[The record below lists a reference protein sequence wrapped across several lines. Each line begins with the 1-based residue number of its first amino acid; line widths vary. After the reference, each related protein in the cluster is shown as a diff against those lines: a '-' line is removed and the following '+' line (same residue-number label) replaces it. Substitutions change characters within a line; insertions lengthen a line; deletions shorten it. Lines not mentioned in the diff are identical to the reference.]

1 MMMMKKVLIGIATA
15 MLIGGFSASAEAGGI
30 DELKLLENTFRKEV
44 HGLETGWKHIVVSR
58 AMTNLNRG
66 RRWTPTDFAIARGDI
81 NSVSKTRI
89 TKDVIIK
96 SGMASTLLLSILPW
110 IKD

>member
-1 MMMMKKVLIGIATA
+1 MMMMKKILIGIATA

-30 DELKLLENTFRKEV
+30 KEI

>member
-1 MMMMKKVLIGIATA
+1 MMMMKKVLIGIAAA

-30 DELKLLENTFRKEV
+30 KEI

-89 TKDVIIK
+89 TKNVIIK

>member
-1 MMMMKKVLIGIATA
+1 MMMKKILIGIATA

-30 DELKLLENTFRKEV
+30 KEI

>member
-1 MMMMKKVLIGIATA
+1 MMMKKILIGIATA

-30 DELKLLENTFRKEV
+30 KEI

-96 SGMASTLLLSILPW
+96 SGMASTLLLTILPW

>member
-1 MMMMKKVLIGIATA
+1 MKKVLIGIATA

-30 DELKLLENTFRKEV
+30 KEI

>member
-1 MMMMKKVLIGIATA
+1 MKKILIGIATA

-30 DELKLLENTFRKEV
+30 KEI

-96 SGMASTLLLSILPW
+96 SGMASTLLLTILPW

>member
-1 MMMMKKVLIGIATA
+1 MKKILIGIATA

-30 DELKLLENTFRKEV
+30 KEI

-81 NSVSKTRI
+81 NSVSKSRI
-89 TKDVIIK
+89 TKNVIIK
-96 SGMASTLLLSILPW
+96 SGMASTLLLTILPW

>member
-1 MMMMKKVLIGIATA
+1 MMMMKKILIGIATA

-30 DELKLLENTFRKEV
+30 KEI

-96 SGMASTLLLSILPW
+96 SGMASTLLLTILPW

>member
-1 MMMMKKVLIGIATA
+1 MKKVLIGIATA

-30 DELKLLENTFRKEV
+30 KEI

-96 SGMASTLLLSILPW
+96 SGMASTLLLTILPW

>member
-1 MMMMKKVLIGIATA
+1 MKKVLIGIAAA

-30 DELKLLENTFRKEV
+30 KEI

-89 TKDVIIK
+89 TKNVIIK

>member
-1 MMMMKKVLIGIATA
+1 MMKKILIGIATA

-30 DELKLLENTFRKEV
+30 KEI

>member
-1 MMMMKKVLIGIATA
+1 MKKVLIGIATA

-30 DELKLLENTFRKEV
+30 KEI

-58 AMTNLNRG
+58 TMTNLNRG

>member
-1 MMMMKKVLIGIATA
+1 MMKKVLIGIATA

-30 DELKLLENTFRKEV
+30 KEI

-89 TKDVIIK
+89 TKNVIIK

>member
-1 MMMMKKVLIGIATA
+1 MKKILIGIATA

-30 DELKLLENTFRKEV
+30 KEI

-89 TKDVIIK
+89 TKNVIIK

>member
-1 MMMMKKVLIGIATA
+1 MKKVLIGIATA

-30 DELKLLENTFRKEV
+30 KEI

-81 NSVSKTRI
+81 NSVSKTQI
-89 TKDVIIK
+89 TKNVIIK
-96 SGMASTLLLSILPW
+96 SGMASTLLLTILPW

>member
-1 MMMMKKVLIGIATA
+1 MKKILIGIATA

-30 DELKLLENTFRKEV
+30 KEI

>member
-1 MMMMKKVLIGIATA
+1 MMMKKILIGIATA
-15 MLIGGFSASAEAGGI
+15 MLIGGFSASVEAGGI
-30 DELKLLENTFRKEV
+30 KEI

>member
-1 MMMMKKVLIGIATA
+1 MMMMMKKVLIGIATA

-30 DELKLLENTFRKEV
+30 KEI

-89 TKDVIIK
+89 TKNVIIK

>member
-1 MMMMKKVLIGIATA
+1 MVMMKKVLIGIATA

-30 DELKLLENTFRKEV
+30 KEI

>member
-1 MMMMKKVLIGIATA
+1 MKKVLIGIATA

-30 DELKLLENTFRKEV
+30 KEI

-89 TKDVIIK
+89 TKNVIIK
-96 SGMASTLLLSILPW
+96 SGMASTLLLTILPW

>member
-1 MMMMKKVLIGIATA
+1 MKKVLIGIATA

-30 DELKLLENTFRKEV
+30 KEI
-44 HGLETGWKHIVVSR
+44 HSLETGWKHIVVSR

-96 SGMASTLLLSILPW
+96 SGMASTLLLTILPW

>member
-1 MMMMKKVLIGIATA
+1 MMKKVLIGIATA

-30 DELKLLENTFRKEV
+30 KEI

-96 SGMASTLLLSILPW
+96 SGMASTLLLTILPW

>member
-1 MMMMKKVLIGIATA
+1 MMKKVLTGIATA

-30 DELKLLENTFRKEV
+30 KEI

-89 TKDVIIK
+89 TKNVIIK

>member
-1 MMMMKKVLIGIATA
+1 MMKKILIGIATA

-30 DELKLLENTFRKEV
+30 KEI

-96 SGMASTLLLSILPW
+96 SGMASTLLLTILPW

>member
-1 MMMMKKVLIGIATA
+1 MKKVLIGIATA

-30 DELKLLENTFRKEV
+30 KEI

-89 TKDVIIK
+89 TKNVIIK

>member
-1 MMMMKKVLIGIATA
+1 MMMKKVLIGIATA

-30 DELKLLENTFRKEV
+30 KEI

-96 SGMASTLLLSILPW
+96 SGMASTLLLTILPW

>member
-1 MMMMKKVLIGIATA
+1 MMKKILIGIATA

-30 DELKLLENTFRKEV
+30 KEI

-89 TKDVIIK
+89 TKNVIIK